1 MHDWQGEVRARLAP
15 LRLRPEREAD
25 IVDEIAQHLEGL
37 YRDAASAGATP
48 DQATRI
54 ALAEF
59 RPGNAL
65 AQRIAALKQAHAP
78 AVAAPGL
85 STGHLLADLWHD
97 LRYAV
102 RAFTK
107 QKGFA
112 ATAVLIL
119 ALGIGATT
127 AIFSLFHQVLVQSLP
142 VPEPERLVELGTT
155 PPMLGGGTASWSG
168 NHERIFS
175 YPMFRDLERRQSVFT
190 GLSAHRDFQA
200 SVAEEQQTVAGGGM
214 MVSGGYFS
222 VLGLSPALGR
232 LIGPQDEPQVGES
245 AVVVLSHDY
254 WQNRFA
260 GDPGVIGRTLT
271 VNGQRLA
278 VIGVAPDG
286 FRGTVVGVQPRV
298 FVPITLR
305 WLMEP
310 WRRSDQDDRRS
321 RWVYLLAR
329 LAPGVSLEQAS
340 SSINSIYGGIINE
353 LEVPLWST
361 VPYEILEQF
370 KAKRITLEPG
380 GERKGLLRDDNAEPL
395 TMLLGI
401 TALVLMIV
409 CVNVA
414 NLLLVRGLSRAGEM
428 AVRVTMGAGRW
439 RLVRQSLLE
448 VGTIAVIGGLASL
461 PVAALTLR
469 VIGALLPEQLA
480 SALRM
485 ELSPAAL
492 TFAGAISLCTVL
504 LFGVAP
510 AVQAASTEPGLVL
523 KGAASRTLGGRRM
536 IGVRNA
542 LATTQIAFS
551 TALLVL
557 AGLLAVSFA
566 NIARIDL
573 GIDAESVAMFSISP
587 RTVGQSPE
595 RAMATFDGIEERLA
609 SEPGVTDVGSSRIA
623 LLAGRNWTNHTS
635 QFQGFPNEPAVSGPI
650 NMNAVSSGFF
660 RTLAI
665 PVLIGRGFDASD
677 TPTSPPVAVVNESFA
692 RLFGLGDTALGT
704 RFDLGRLRG
713 IEIVGV
719 TADTKYAGVTDDV
732 PPTVFFPRQGDA
744 NLDGLT
750 FYVRSLD
757 PGALMRMIPRVVA
770 AVDPNVP
777 VTDLRAMEVQVR
789 NDVYRE
795 RLIAMLSAS
804 FAVLATLLAAIGLY
818 GVLAYSVAQRTRELG
833 LRLALGAEPSGLR
846 ALVIKQVGLMTV
858 IGSGI
863 GLAAAVGLGRV
874 AEALLVGLSGNDPA
888 VLIAAVAVISL
899 VVLGASY
906 VPARRASRIAPMEA
920 LRDE

>member
-1 MHDWQGEVRARLAP
+1 MHDWQHEVRARLAS

-25 IVDEIAQHLEGL
+25 IVDEIAQHLAER
-37 YRDAASAGATP
+37 YREAMSAGASQ
-48 DQATRI
+48 DEATRL
-54 ALAEF
+54 ALAEL
-59 RPGNAL
+59 RVGNAL
-65 AQRIAALKQAHAP
+65 AQRIGVLKQAHAP
-78 AVAAPGL
+78 AAVAVGA
-85 STGHLLADLWHD
+85 STGNLVADLWDD
-97 LRYAV
+97 LRYAA
-102 RAFTK
+102 RALAK
-107 QKGFA
+107 QRAFA
-112 ATAVLIL
+112 ATVVLIL

-127 AIFSLFHQVLVQSLP
+127 AIFSLFHEVLVQSLP
-142 VPEPERLVELGTT
+142 VSEPERLVELGTT
-155 PPMLGGGTASWSG
+155 PPMLGGGTASLSG
-168 NHERIFS
+168 DHEHIFS
-175 YPMFRDLERRQSVFT
+175 YPMFRDLEQQQAVFT

-214 MVSGGYFS
+214 MVSGGYFGL
-222 VLGLSPALGR
+222 LGLSPALGR

-254 WQNRFA
+254 WQSRF
-260 GDPGVIGRTLT
+260 GGNPGVIGRTLT
-271 VNGQRLA
+271 INGQQLA
-278 VIGVAPDG
+278 VIGVAPEG

-310 WRRSDQDDRRS
+310 WRSSDQDDRRS

-329 LAPGVSLEQAS
+329 LGPGVSLEKAS
-340 SSINSIYGGIINE
+340 SSINGIYGGIINE
-353 LEVPLWST
+353 VEVPLWSAA
-361 VPYEILEQF
+361 PAAILEQF

-395 TMLLGI
+395 TVLLGI
-401 TALVLMIV
+401 TALVLLIV

-428 AVRVTMGAGRW
+428 AVRVTMGASRW
-439 RLVRQSLLE
+439 RLVKQSLLE

-480 SALRM
+480 SALSM

-492 TFAGAISLCTVL
+492 TFAAAISLCTVL

-510 AVQAASTEPGLVL
+510 AVQAARTEPGVVL
-523 KGAASRTLGGRRM
+523 KGVASRTLGGRGM
-536 IGVRNA
+536 MAIRNT
-542 LATTQIAFS
+542 LATAQIAFS
-551 TALLVL
+551 TALLAL
-557 AGLLAVSFA
+557 AGLLAVSFG

-573 GIDAESVAMFSISP
+573 GIDLESVAMFSISP
-587 RTVGQSPE
+587 RTAGQSAE
-595 RAMATFDGIEERLA
+595 RAMAIFDAIEERLA
-609 SEPGVTDVGSSRIA
+609 AQPGVSNVGSSRIA

-635 QFQGFPNEPAVSGPI
+635 QFQGFPNAPDVGGPI

-660 RTLAI
+660 RTLSI
-665 PVLIGRGFDASD
+665 PVLVGRGFDASD
-677 TPTSPPVAVVNESFA
+677 TPASPPVAVVNESFA
-692 RLFGLGDTALGT
+692 RVFGLGDTALGA
-704 RFDLGRLRG
+704 RFDLGSFRE
-713 IEIVGV
+713 IEIVGLI
-719 TADTKYAGVTDDV
+719 ADTKYAGVIDDV
-732 PPTVFFPRQGDA
+732 PPTVFFPRQRDA

-750 FYVRSLD
+750 FYVRGLD

-777 VTDLRAMEVQVR
+777 VTDLRTMETQVR

-795 RLIAMLSAS
+795 RLIAILSTS

-818 GVLAYSVAQRTRELG
+818 GVLAYNVAQRTRELG

-846 ALVIKQVGLMTV
+846 ALVAKQVGLMTV
-858 IGSGI
+858 IGSSI
-863 GLAAAVGLGRV
+863 GLAAAAGLGGV
-874 AEALLVGLSGNDPA
+874 AEALLVGLSGHDPA
-888 VLIAAVAVISL
+888 VLIAAVAAISL

-906 VPARRASRIAPMEA
+906 MPARRASRIAPMEA
-920 LRDE
+920 LRYE